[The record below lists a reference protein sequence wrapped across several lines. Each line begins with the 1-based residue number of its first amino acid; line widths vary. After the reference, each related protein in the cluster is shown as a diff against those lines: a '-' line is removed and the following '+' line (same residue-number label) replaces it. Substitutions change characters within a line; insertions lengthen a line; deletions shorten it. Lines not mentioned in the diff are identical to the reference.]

1 MLNGKVVVEASLVGV
16 FFNGI
21 VFDMWELGRQLGRV
35 RFMYADLVGF
45 GNESSYVGLV
55 I

>member
-1 MLNGKVVVEASLVGV
+1 MVEACLVGV
-16 FFNGI
+16 FFNGT
-21 VFDMWELGRQLGRV
+21 VFDIRNLGRQLGRV
-35 RFMYADLVGF
+35 GFMYASLVGF